1 MSRKTMKKGLV
12 LLLTLVLMVT
22 SAGLGR
28 GAIAQAEDAAAFT
41 PAQFP
46 LAEPITLNIFS
57 WFWGDFNPDN
67 ALVKEFERLTNI
79 KLVYNAPADGYEEK
93 ESLMLTSDSKD
104 WPDIMLLGVSGGR
117 SVAEISR
124 LYGQAGKFVN
134 ISKYASKLPNL
145 SAYYQ
150 TYPESK
156 TLFQD
161 ENGESYIFPYIYPY
175 RTIPTG
181 FFVNAKAFEA
191 NNIAAPTNTE
201 ELYQAARKL
210 KEVYPNSYP
219 VTSYTV
225 AETLTVWSRV
235 FGTSPSVSYYSDKD
249 AYAFG
254 PLMPEYKEMLEYLSK
269 LYAEGLYDPQFPQ
282 YVFAGDDWR
291 QTLASQK
298 SFITESYVWEMQYE
312 NSNSVNSIAK
322 SMDMSDKVD
331 FQYIKPLMH
340 NGKDSKYWGMS
351 TVSPW
356 YGMVIKAESPYV
368 NEILSLLDWEL
379 SEKFFNLLGY
389 GIEGVTYD
397 MVNGEPQFKD
407 TITTTSEE
415 GKTTMSDY
423 MSFYAGVNIAEIY
436 PDPLGWK
443 ANLENFTG
451 YTMDEMAE
459 FAVWPESWTVTFDQD
474 TKDAQSLIMT
484 PVTTIVEEMS
494 YKFISGEIGFDQ
506 YDAFIEQIKGLGID
520 SVVDQYNA
528 YYTTKVKQQ

>member
-1 MSRKTMKKGLV
+1 MSRKTTKRRLFLLLALV
-12 LLLTLVLMVT
+12 LILVSANQ
-22 SAGLGR
+22 SAGT
-28 GAIAQAEDAAAFT
+28 IAQAENSTAFT
-41 PAQFP
+41 PVQFP
-46 LAEPITLNIFS
+46 LPEPITLNVFS

-93 ESLMLTSDSKD
+93 ESLLLTSDSKD
-104 WPDIMLLGVSGGR
+104 WPDIMLIGVSGGR
-117 SVAEISR
+117 SVTEISR

-134 ISKYASKLPNL
+134 ISKHADQLPNL
-145 SAYYQ
+145 NAYYQ

-161 ENGESYIFPYIYPY
+161 ENGDSYIFPYIYPY

-181 FFVNAKAFEA
+181 FFINSKAFDA
-191 NNIAAPTNTE
+191 NNIAYPTNTE
-201 ELYQAARKL
+201 ELYQAAKKL
-210 KEVYPNSYP
+210 KAAYPNSYP

-235 FGTSPSVSYYSDKD
+235 FGTSPSISYFSDKD
-249 AYAFG
+249 AYVFG
-254 PLMPEYKEMLEYLSK
+254 PLMPEYREMLEYLNK
-269 LYAEGLYDPQFPQ
+269 LYAEELYDPQFPQ

-312 NSNSVNSIAK
+312 NPNSVNSIAK
-322 SMDMSDKVD
+322 NMNMSDKVD
-331 FQYIKPLMH
+331 FKYIKPLMH
-340 NGKDSKYWGMS
+340 NGKTSKYWGLS

-379 SEKFFNLLGY
+379 SDAFFNLMGY
-389 GIEGVTYD
+389 GIEGVTYE
-397 MVNGEPQFKD
+397 MVNGEPKFKD
-407 TITTTSEE
+407 NITTTDEE
-415 GKTTMSDY
+415 GKTPLADF

-443 ANLENFTG
+443 ANLERFTG

-459 FAVWPESWTVTFDQD
+459 FATWPDPWIIAFDQD
-474 TKDAQSLIMT
+474 TKDSQSLVMT

-520 SVVDQYNA
+520 SVIDQYNA
-528 YYTTKVKQQ
+528 YYSNIIKQQ